1 MGKAPKSCPDTL
13 TPGSPADVDF
23 AFSLEQEEL
32 RRTVRQFL
40 DKTSPETE
48 VRRLMATERGYGADA
63 WHRMADELGL
73 LGLVIPETHGGAGAG
88 CTELGIVAQEMG
100 RALFCGPFLSTA
112 VLAATAL
119 GESAD
124 DAAQRRWLPAIA
136 AGELIAT
143 VAIPGTLR
151 SGEAPGSARP
161 APEVAALEVAAPEV
175 AALEVAALE
184 VAALEVAALEVAARP
199 AAGEGLGA
207 RDGWVLDGAAGFVL
221 DGHVADLVLVP
232 AATGEGMSLFAVRGL
247 APGLTR
253 TLLPAFDATRKY
265 ARLDFAATPATL
277 LGPAGGA
284 APALARVYH
293 LSCVALACEQV
304 GVAERALDMA
314 RDYALLRTQFG
325 RPIGSFQAIKHKL
338 ADVLLEVEAARSAA
352 WYGLWTADAQPD
364 QLPVVASIAQATC
377 SAAAYLATAEN
388 MQVHGGIGYTWEHP
402 AHLYFRRATTS
413 RMWLGDP
420 AGHYERLLSRLGY

>member
-1 MGKAPKSCPDTL
+1 M
-13 TPGSPADVDF
+13 DF
-23 AFSLEQEEL
+23 AFSPEQEEL

-48 VRRLMATERGYGADA
+48 VRRLMATERGYDPDT

-73 LGLVIPETHGGAGAG
+73 LGLAIPEAHGGAGAG
-88 CTELGIVAQEMG
+88 FTELGIVAQEMG
-100 RALFCGPFLSTA
+100 RALFCGPFISTA

-119 GESAD
+119 IEAAD

-143 VAIPGTLR
+143 VAIPGTLP
-151 SGEAPGSARP
+151 SGGEPGSA
-161 APEVAALEVAAPEV
+161 
-175 AALEVAALE
+175 
-184 VAALEVAALEVAARP
+184 VAARRLAGP
-199 AAGEGLGA
+199 DPRAAE
-207 RDGWVLDGAAGFVL
+207 GWVLDGTAGFVL

-232 AATGEGMSLFAVRGL
+232 AVTGEGMSLFAVRGP
-247 APGLTR
+247 APGLAR

-265 ARLDFAATPATL
+265 ARLDFAATPAIL
-277 LGPAGGA
+277 LGPDGGA
-284 APALARVYH
+284 APALARGYE
-293 LSCVALACEQV
+293 LGCVALACEQV

-325 RPIGSFQAIKHKL
+325 RPIGSFQAVKHKL

-352 WYGLWTADAQPD
+352 WYGLWAADARPELRAADARPD

-388 MQVHGGIGYTWEHP
+388 IQVHGGIGYTWEHP

>member
-1 MGKAPKSCPDTL
+1 M
-13 TPGSPADVDF
+13 DF
-23 AFSLEQEEL
+23 AFSPEQEEL

-40 DKTSPETE
+40 DKTSPETD
-48 VRRLMATERGYGADA
+48 VRRLMATEPGYDADA
-63 WHRMADELGL
+63 WDRMADELGL
-73 LGLVIPETHGGAGAG
+73 LGLAIPESRGGAGAG
-88 CTELGIVAQEMG
+88 FTELGIVAQEMG
-100 RALFCGPFLSTA
+100 RALFCGPYFSTA

-119 GESAD
+119 LEAAD
-124 DAAQRRWLPAIA
+124 DAAQRSWLPAIA
-136 AGELIAT
+136 AGELVAT
-143 VAIPGTLR
+143 VAIPGTLA
-151 SGEAPGSARP
+151 SGGAADSA
-161 APEVAALEVAAPEV
+161 
-175 AALEVAALE
+175 
-184 VAALEVAALEVAARP
+184 VAARE
-199 AAGEGLGA
+199 AA
-207 RDGWVLDGAAGFVL
+207 DGWVLDGAAGFVL

-232 AATGEGMSLFAVRGL
+232 AVIGEGISLFAVWGP
-247 APGLTR
+247 APGLAR

-277 LGPAGGA
+277 LGTAGGA
-284 APALARVYH
+284 APALARVYD
-293 LSCVALACEQV
+293 LGCVALACEQV

-352 WYGLWTADAQPD
+352 WYGLWAADARPD

-402 AHLYFRRATTS
+402 AQLYFRRATTS

>member
-1 MGKAPKSCPDTL
+1 M
-13 TPGSPADVDF
+13 DF
-23 AFSLEQEEL
+23 AFSPEQEEL

-48 VRRLMATERGYGADA
+48 VRRLMATERGYDTDT

-73 LGLVIPETHGGAGAG
+73 LGLAIPEAHGGAGAG
-88 CTELGIVAQEMG
+88 FTELGIVAQEMG
-100 RALFCGPFLSTA
+100 RALFCGPFLGTA
-112 VLAATAL
+112 VLAVAAL
-119 GESAD
+119 LASAD

-143 VAIPGTLR
+143 VAIPGTLP
-151 SGEAPGSARP
+151 GGGAPGAAVAGP
-161 APEVAALEVAAPEV
+161 A
-175 AALEVAALE
+175 
-184 VAALEVAALEVAARP
+184 VAARE
-199 AAGEGLGA
+199 AA
-207 RDGWVLDGAAGFVL
+207 DGWILDGTAGFVL

-232 AATGEGMSLFAVRGL
+232 AATGEGISLFAVWGP
-247 APGLTR
+247 APGLAR

-265 ARLDFAATPATL
+265 ARLHFATTPATL
-277 LGPAGGA
+277 IGPVRVA
-284 APALARVYH
+284 APALARVYD
-293 LSCVALACEQV
+293 LGCVALACEQV

-352 WYGLWTADAQPD
+352 WFGLWAADARPD

-377 SAAAYLATAEN
+377 SAAAYQATAEN

-420 AGHYERLLSRLGY
+420 AGHYERLLSQLGH

>member
-1 MGKAPKSCPDTL
+1 
-13 TPGSPADVDF
+13 VDF
-23 AFSLEQEEL
+23 AFSPEQEEL

-48 VRRLMATERGYGADA
+48 VRRLMATERGYDADA

-73 LGLVIPETHGGAGAG
+73 LGLAIPEADGGAGAG
-88 CTELGIVAQEMG
+88 FTELGIVAQEMG
-100 RALFCGPFLSTA
+100 RALFCGPFFSTA
-112 VLAATAL
+112 VLAVAAL
-119 GESAD
+119 IESAD
-124 DAAQRRWLPAIA
+124 QAAKRRWLPAIA

-143 VAIPGTLR
+143 VAIPGTLP
-151 SGEAPGSARP
+151 SGDGAAPP
-161 APEVAALEVAAPEV
+161 VAAPSV
-175 AALEVAALE
+175 AA
-184 VAALEVAALEVAARP
+184 VAAREV
-199 AAGEGLGA
+199 AGG
-207 RDGWVLDGAAGFVL
+207 GWVLDGTAGFVL

-232 AATGEGMSLFAVRGL
+232 AATGAGVSLFSVRGTAL
-247 APGLTR
+247 GRGR
-253 TLLPAFDATRKY
+253 TLLAAFDATRKY
-265 ARLDFAATPATL
+265 ARLDFAATPAEL
-277 LGPAGGA
+277 IGPVGGA
-284 APALARVYH
+284 APALARVYD
-293 LSCVALACEQV
+293 LGCVALACEQV

-325 RPIGSFQAIKHKL
+325 RPIGSFQAVKHKL

-352 WYGLWTADAQPD
+352 WYGLWAADCCRD

-377 SAAAYLATAEN
+377 SAAAYLAAAEN

-420 AGHYERLLSRLGY
+420 AGHHERLLSRLGH